1 MKEETKQT
9 TTKKDIKINLSYPE
23 SVNDA
28 VTEALVKLGFEQYDL
43 NSFAYKGV
51 K

>member
-1 MKEETKQT
+1 MKEETKP
-9 TTKKDIKINLSYPE
+9 KKDIKLNLSYPE

-43 NSFAYKGV
+43 NSFAYKGD

>member
-1 MKEETKQT
+1 MKEKSKP
-9 TTKKDIKINLSYPE
+9 TTKKDIKLNLSYPE

-28 VTEALVKLGFEQYDL
+28 VTEALVKLGFEQYEL
-43 NSFAYKGV
+43 NSFAYKGA